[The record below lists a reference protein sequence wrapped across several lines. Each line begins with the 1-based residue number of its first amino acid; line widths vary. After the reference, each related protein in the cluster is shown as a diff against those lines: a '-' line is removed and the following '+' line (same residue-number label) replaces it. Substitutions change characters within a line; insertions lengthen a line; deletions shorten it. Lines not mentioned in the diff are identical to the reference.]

1 MLKKL
6 VGIAVQ
12 SLNRWIAFC
21 ITAII
26 VIIEFSAFLVLVPC
40 KMVAKENSCLQAIVG

>member
-12 SLNRWIAFC
+12 SLNRWIASC